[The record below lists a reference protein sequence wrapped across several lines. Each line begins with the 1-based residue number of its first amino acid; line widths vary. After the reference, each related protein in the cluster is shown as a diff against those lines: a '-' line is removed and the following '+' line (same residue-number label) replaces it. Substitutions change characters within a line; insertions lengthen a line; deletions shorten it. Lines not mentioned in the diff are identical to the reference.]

1 LTPIAKIAVISD
13 IHDNLANLERFLKV
27 FDEQCSSLGDEQV
40 CGIICCGDVTTPETL
55 EFLASNFEGP
65 IKLACGN
72 TEIGQEKFAEVAERH
87 KNLEVFAE
95 VGALHHTEQGK
106 SGLVKI
112 DVAFVHR
119 PNKTRE
125 LALSGKYSFVFY
137 GHTHRPWIKEVAAKG
152 NPLGAV
158 QGLPLAT
165 FIANPGTLGG
175 VFTAPTCAILETQT
189 LKLELHKLY

>member
-1 LTPIAKIAVISD
+1 MKIAVISD
-13 IHDNLANLERFLKV
+13 IHDNLANLERFLKLA
-27 FDEQCSSLGDEQV
+27 EELKIE
-40 CGIICCGDVTTPETL
+40 GIICCGDVTTSETL
-55 EFLASNFEGP
+55 EFLVSNFEGP

-137 GHTHRPWIKEVAAKG
+137 GHTHRPWISGEGPIV
-152 NPLGAV
+152 
-158 QGLPLAT
+158 
-165 FIANPGTLGG
+165 ANPGTLGG
-175 VFTAPTCAILETQT
+175 VFTAPTFAILGTDT
-189 LKLELHKLY
+189 NSLELKKLY